1 MKKSIFQS
9 TLICISLALILCIQ
23 IKCQK
28 QTEDLSPVVDIE
40 AEKVNIQSVLDRW
53 LQANRDKDI
62 ESYMKIFAP
71 DEDIVNL
78 GVSGERWIGWE
89 ALKERTMKSY
99 EAIDK
104 IDFSVRDRVIKVHA
118 SSKVAW
124 VFLVLDINFIF
135 QGEAISVEKVRLTGV
150 LEKRDENWVVV
161 QSHASIPA
169 PEE

>member
-9 TLICISLALILCIQ
+9 ALIYILLALVLCIH
-23 IKCQK
+23 ISCQK
-28 QTEDLSPVVDIE
+28 QSEDLSPAVDIE
-40 AEKVNIQSVLDRW
+40 AEKASVQSVLDRW

-89 ALKERTMKSY
+89 ALKERTMRSY
-99 EAIDK
+99 DAIDK
-104 IDFSVRDRVIKVHA
+104 IDFSIRDRVIKVHA
-118 SSKVAW
+118 SGKVAW
-124 VFLVLDINFIF
+124 FFLALDINFIF

-161 QSHASIPA
+161 QSHASVPA
-169 PEE
+169 PEA